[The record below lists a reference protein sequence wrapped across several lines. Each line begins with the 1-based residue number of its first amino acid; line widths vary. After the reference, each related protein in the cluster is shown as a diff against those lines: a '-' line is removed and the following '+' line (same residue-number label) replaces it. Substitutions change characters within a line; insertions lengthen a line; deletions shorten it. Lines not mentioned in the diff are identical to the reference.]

1 MDAAY
6 SRGTRAGRDDPGV
19 GTDHVTTTGWL
30 TTIWLTRF
38 SQPAGERVLYRHV
51 SARRPLRI
59 LELGL
64 GALRR
69 TERLLR
75 HAVGTAA
82 GETVAYVGVDRFESR
97 QPEDGPGVT
106 LKEAHRRLHGIARV
120 QLVPGNVDTNLSR
133 LCNHL
138 GAFDLVLVS
147 ADNPARQ
154 MDRAW
159 FFVQR
164 LTGPDTVVFAE
175 SAPERGRSAWAPL
188 SRGQLSDLAARSLQ
202 RRAG

>member
-1 MDAAY
+1 M
-6 SRGTRAGRDDPGV
+6 
-19 GTDHVTTTGWL
+19 TTPGWL
-30 TTIWLTRF
+30 VTLWLTRF
-38 SQPAGERVLYRHV
+38 SSPAGERVLYRHIG
-51 SARRPLRI
+51 ARRPLRI

-64 GALRR
+64 GRLRR
-69 TERLLR
+69 TERVLR
-75 HAVGTAA
+75 HAVATAA
-82 GETVAYVGVDRFESR
+82 GQPVAYVGVDRFESR
-97 QPEDGPGVT
+97 QVEDGPGVS
-106 LKEAHRRLHGIARV
+106 LKEAHRRLSSVARV

-154 MDRAW
+154 LERAW

-164 LTGPDTVVFAE
+164 LTSPETVLFAE
-175 SAPERGRSAWAPL
+175 SDGGGGRTTWAPL
-188 SRGQLSDLAARSLQ
+188 SRGQLADLAARSLQ

>member
-1 MDAAY
+1 M
-6 SRGTRAGRDDPGV
+6 RAGRDDPGV

-30 TTIWLTRF
+30 STLWLTRF

-51 SARRPLRI
+51 DARRPLRI

-64 GALRR
+64 GCLRR

-75 HAVGTAA
+75 LAA
-82 GETVAYVGVDRFESR
+82 GVTTGQALTYVGVDRFESR
-97 QPEDGPGVT
+97 QPDDGPGVT
-106 LKEAHRRLHGIARV
+106 LKEAHQRLHDLARV
-120 QLVPGNVDTNLSR
+120 QLVPGNVDSNLSR

-154 MDRAW
+154 LERAW

-164 LTGPDTVVFAE
+164 LTGTETVVFAE
-175 SAPERGRSAWAPL
+175 SVGDSVRSVWVPL
-188 SRGQLSDLAARSLQ
+188 SRSQLSDLAARSLQ